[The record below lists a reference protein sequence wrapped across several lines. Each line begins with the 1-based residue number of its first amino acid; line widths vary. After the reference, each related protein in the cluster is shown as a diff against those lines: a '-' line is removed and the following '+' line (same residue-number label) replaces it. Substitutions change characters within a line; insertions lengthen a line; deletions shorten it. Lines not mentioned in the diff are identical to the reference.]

1 MRKKLL
7 ITGGTGSF
15 GNAVLKRYVKNNRIS
30 KIFVLSRDEAK
41 QHYMKQLYK
50 SDKIEYIIA
59 DVRDHQSLVNKI
71 VNVDLVFHAAALKH
85 VPSNEFNP
93 NEAIKTN
100 ILGTNNVI
108 SVCRLNNIKKLVLL
122 STDKAVYP
130 INTMGMTKAIAE
142 KLILENYKNT
152 KTSISIVR
160 YGNVLNSRGSVVET
174 FVKQLLDKNCKSLTI
189 TDEKMTRFLLPLD
202 DAVSLVETAEKSRD
216 YGEIFIKKSPA
227 AKIIDLAKA
236 CMELLNIKKKI
247 EFIGIRAGEKL
258 HETLISYEES
268 FYTKKNKSHFVIKF
282 NKNLQESDF
291 FMKGNEKSRM
301 FKYSSNNQKL
311 IKAKDIKKILSKD
324 NYLKKI
330 VKNKK

>member
-15 GNAVLKRYVKNNRIS
+15 GNAVLKRYVKNNKIS
-30 KIFVLSRDEAK
+30 KIFILSRDEAK

-59 DVRDHQSLVNKI
+59 DVRDYQSLIDKI

-108 SVCRLNNIKKLVLL
+108 NVCRLNNIKKLILL

-202 DAVSLVETAEKSRD
+202 DAVSLVETAEKSRN

-247 EFIGIRAGEKL
+247 KFIGIRAGEKL

-268 FYTKKNKSHFVIKF
+268 LHTKKNKSHFVIKF
-282 NKNLQESDF
+282 NKNLQDSDF
-291 FMKGNEKSRM
+291 FMKGNKKKRM
-301 FKYSSNNQKL
+301 FKYSSN
-311 IKAKDIKKILSKD
+311 
-324 NYLKKI
+324 
-330 VKNKK
+330 

>member
-1 MRKKLL
+1 MKKKLL

-15 GNAVLKRYVKNNRIS
+15 GNAVLDHYIKNNRVS
-30 KIFVLSRDEAK
+30 KIYVLSRDEAK
-41 QHYMKQLYK
+41 QHYMKQLY
-50 SDKIEYIIA
+50 SSSKIEYIIA
-59 DVRDHQSLVNKI
+59 DVRDLERLKEKI
-71 VNVDLVFHAAALKH
+71 INVDVVFHAAALKH

-108 SVCRLNNIKKLVLL
+108 NACRINNIKKLILL

-142 KLILENYKNT
+142 KLILNNYKNT

-174 FVKQLLDKNCKSLTI
+174 FIKQLLDKRCKSLTV
-189 TDEKMTRFLLPLD
+189 TDKKMTRFLLPLNE
-202 DAVSLVETAEKSRD
+202 AVNLVETAEKSKN
-216 YGEIFIKKSPA
+216 YGEVFIKNSPA

-236 CMELLNIKKKI
+236 CMEILKIKKKI
-247 EFIGIRAGEKL
+247 DFIGIRAGEKL

-268 FYTKKNKSHFVIKF
+268 VYTKKYKNYFVIKF
-282 NKNLQESDF
+282 NKNLQDSDF
-291 FMKGNEKSRM
+291 YMHGYKKDHM
-301 FKYSSNNQKL
+301 FKFSSNNQK
-311 IKAKDIKKILSKD
+311 IININEIKKILSKD
-324 NYLKKI
+324 NYIKKLLKKI
-330 VKNKK
+330 R